1 MAFLESLAS
10 ARAASKALTSGPGWL
25 KAMREKAW
33 EQAIIAGLPTTRHE
47 SFRYTSL
54 RPLAALANG
63 PGTPDYLPAQAP
75 WEFLSEEAAN
85 KLRDLLDPAGLNLVF
100 VDGVFVHELSGA
112 GPDVQ
117 VFPGAPDM
125 NQCVHVEGLREA
137 LQNHSAEAVKSL
149 LETIAKARQGLP
161 VPVAHVAKQ
170 EQTLELVEDAFLNE
184 GVLIHFSDDF
194 VAPAPIRL
202 IHVHAHSQAHS
213 QAHAPASAQQP
224 RPTAGFTRHLI
235 HVGQNTTARISE
247 CYLDAIHPQA
257 INESETKA
265 NPRNVFF
272 AGTTIVM
279 EKNSILRHDRILSA
293 ASDLHFGNTNVVVA
307 GGARYLSLALNLSAN
322 LGRHNITAMIEGEGA
337 EVVLDGLTTAQGEQL
352 LDTQSIVD
360 HRAPHTTSRQLYKS
374 ILKDKSR
381 SVFSGKI
388 FVRKGAQKTAAFQQ
402 TKTLLLSNDA
412 EVDAKPQL
420 EIEAD
425 DVRCSHGA
433 TVTQLN
439 HDEMFYLRSRGIPE
453 STAEAML
460 SQAFA
465 GEILRTA
472 DDPWLEALARKEL
485 TRFFQ

>member
-10 ARAASKALTSGPGWL
+10 ARAASKALASGPGWL

-33 EQAIIAGLPTTRHE
+33 EQAILSGLPTTRHE

-54 RPLAALANG
+54 RPLAALANA
-63 PGTPDYLPAQAP
+63 PGTLAYLPAQAP
-75 WEFLSEEAAN
+75 WELLSEEAAN

-117 VFPGAPDM
+117 VVPGARDM

-170 EQTLELVEDAFLNE
+170 ERTLELFEDAFLNE

-202 IHVHAHSQAHS
+202 IHAHSQAHS
-213 QAHAPASAQQP
+213 QAHSPASAQQP

-257 INESETKA
+257 ITEAETKA
-265 NPRNVFF
+265 NARNVFF

-279 EKNSILRHDRILSA
+279 EKNSILRHDRILSS

-307 GGARYLSLALNLSAN
+307 AGARYLSLALNLSAN

-360 HRAPHTTSRQLYKS
+360 HRVPHTTSRQLYKS

-460 SQAFA
+460 CQAFA

-472 DDPWLEALARKEL
+472 ADPWLEALARKEL